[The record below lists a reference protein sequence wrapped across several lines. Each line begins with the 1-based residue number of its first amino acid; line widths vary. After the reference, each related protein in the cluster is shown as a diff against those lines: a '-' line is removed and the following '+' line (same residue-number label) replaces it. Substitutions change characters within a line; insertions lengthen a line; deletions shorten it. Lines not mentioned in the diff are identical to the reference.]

1 MELLTLLAA
10 PTLTALIAPVVLELI
25 RKRIDRHKQE
35 RESQEKGADRNIAL
49 ADELRDELRAENIDL
64 KKEVDQ
70 LQDKITA
77 RLSASGEAE
86 KWQAK
91 FYSLR
96 KDYRR
101 LSFDV
106 SLMRQELE
114 FLRKKYDEYLAVR
127 ERAEEQFR
135 RAGEDDG

>member
-25 RKRIDRHKQE
+25 RKRIDRRKQE